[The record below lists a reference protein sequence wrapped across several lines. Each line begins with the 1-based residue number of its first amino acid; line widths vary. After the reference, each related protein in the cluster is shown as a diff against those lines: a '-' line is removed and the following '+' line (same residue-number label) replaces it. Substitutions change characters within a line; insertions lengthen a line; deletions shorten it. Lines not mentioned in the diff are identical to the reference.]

1 MAKNEYQVDLNNMRL
16 FVSVVQAGSLTK
28 AAELLN
34 IPKSHLSRHLT
45 ELEASLGTRLMDRG
59 RQGIR
64 LNALGQRFLHNA
76 QQMLSMAQLAIDDVV
91 DNTQKPKG
99 LLRISVPTEIEWGL
113 LMQRLP
119 KYFRLYPEVNLEV
132 QIDSRKINLVQDGI
146 DIALRAGAIENE
158 NVVAKKLFDIE
169 FGLFASESY
178 LTHHAR
184 PQHPKELYQ
193 HSLLH
198 KYDGPAWC
206 FSQNEQRVLIEGEY
220 KLNCNDFNLVAHM
233 ASEGLG
239 IALLPHFNQEA
250 YSNLVRLLPDWAIE
264 KVPLYAVYYK
274 NRGSAPT
281 VRSMVEFLVEEQK
294 MSK

>member
-45 ELEASLGTRLMDRG
+45 ELETSLGTRLMERG

-76 QQMLSMAQLAIDDVV
+76 QEMLSMALLA
-91 DNTQKPKG
+91 
-99 LLRISVPTEIEWGL
+99 
-113 LMQRLP
+113 
-119 KYFRLYPEVNLEV
+119 
-132 QIDSRKINLVQDGI
+132 
-146 DIALRAGAIENE
+146 
-158 NVVAKKLFDIE
+158 
-169 FGLFASESY
+169 
-178 LTHHAR
+178 
-184 PQHPKELYQ
+184 
-193 HSLLH
+193 
-198 KYDGPAWC
+198 
-206 FSQNEQRVLIEGEY
+206 
-220 KLNCNDFNLVAHM
+220 
-233 ASEGLG
+233 
-239 IALLPHFNQEA
+239 HFNQEA
-250 YSNLVRLLPDWAIE
+250 YSNLVRLLPDWTIE

-281 VRSMVEFLVEEQK
+281 VRSMVECLVKEQK

>member
-45 ELEASLGTRLMDRG
+45 ELETSLGTRLMDRG

-76 QQMLSMAQLAIDDVV
+76 QEMLSMAQLAIDDVV

-113 LMQRLP
+113 LMQHLP

-146 DIALRAGAIENE
+146 DIALRAGAVEN
-158 NVVAKKLFDIE
+158 
-169 FGLFASESY
+169 
-178 LTHHAR
+178 
-184 PQHPKELYQ
+184 
-193 HSLLH
+193 
-198 KYDGPAWC
+198 
-206 FSQNEQRVLIEGEY
+206 
-220 KLNCNDFNLVAHM
+220 
-233 ASEGLG
+233 
-239 IALLPHFNQEA
+239 
-250 YSNLVRLLPDWAIE
+250 
-264 KVPLYAVYYK
+264 
-274 NRGSAPT
+274 
-281 VRSMVEFLVEEQK
+281 
-294 MSK
+294 